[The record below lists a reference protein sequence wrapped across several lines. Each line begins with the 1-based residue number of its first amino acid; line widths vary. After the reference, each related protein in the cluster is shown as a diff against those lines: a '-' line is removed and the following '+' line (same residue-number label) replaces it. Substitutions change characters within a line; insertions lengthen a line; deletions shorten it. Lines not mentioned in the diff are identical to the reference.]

1 MSASVTPVSGR
12 VCSLTDIISNFAE
25 EKDERGGGGG
35 GGGWPPSHGPS
46 YDRPTCDTTGINV

>member
-25 EKDERGGGGG
+25 EKEEGGGG